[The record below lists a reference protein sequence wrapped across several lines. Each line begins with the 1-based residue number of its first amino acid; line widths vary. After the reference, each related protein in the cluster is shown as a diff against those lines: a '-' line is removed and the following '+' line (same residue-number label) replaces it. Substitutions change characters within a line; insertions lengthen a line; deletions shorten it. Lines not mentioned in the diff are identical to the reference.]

1 MLRLLLIIFL
11 LAGITQLLNIFVAI
25 DAAQIR
31 AVCKEGNYSNISISQ
46 KRINHYPYYLKD
58 LKEDQ
63 CHLYNRCLNYSQEGK
78 GIDISFF
85 WRNRDYLSTM
95 LLAPARLIESGSYI
109 TEKSCKK
116 VVFESSGQNI
126 DKFLKTQIRRYEFCN
141 IGVYVLNLL
150 SYFIAIINN
159 LNVIDHLLK
168 MMVVSTSNDKSH
180 EEETSTESLRS
191 LFQLNSFQLYPV
203 LSYDHAYL
211 EAMSVNTCVSKV
223 DRLNVRMV
231 ELCTLQDYDR
241 RNVIRQ
247 DLVFIRQLA
256 KDHYNIPDGISSQFE
271 LNRELLSE
279 LKKQR
284 ARMEM
289 VLSQQHIVANQI
301 IQVREALTTIS
312 EQSQWLSMSNSLG
325 EALRSLVARLP
336 KMPKTHQFNS
346 EMAELRAK
354 RLYYIELLGK
364 QASLL
369 EKDHSF
375 LTKELKNIFITQLNM
390 QNKILTSLISGSD
403 ILALELTKLNVSNTH
418 LVDALKQVKDASH
431 RYLFWSAD
439 VSSLNLRYPIE
450 LVYDLRK
457 FLSLDTFGQLS
468 RAMITM
474 CTTRDTV
481 ILLFS
486 SSLLVGFSIS
496 SHPHFCSFLDRAS
509 RKVGKVTQDQ
519 FSITIRTVFWS
530 ILFALPLPVFFA
542 VLGYGLQHSWPYSI
556 AVAIGYGVTASVPL
570 LWGFMICN
578 TFAHNKG
585 LFIVH
590 FRWPRDR
597 VALAM
602 RFYRLCIG
610 AVVPLMMML
619 ISFENLSDREFS
631 PTLGRFCFILICGA
645 LSLVTVSFKHA
656 GIPLYLDK
664 DGNRKNVM
672 NNILWNIMLSIPI
685 VAAIA
690 SCVGYLETSKALL
703 ARLETSLA
711 IWFLLLVMY
720 YIIRR
725 WMLIQRRR
733 IAFDRARARRADIL
747 AHRARNEE
755 ELGMQQGAYDNI
767 EIDEPGIDLDAI
779 SAQSLRLVRSFLT
792 LVALVSVILLWSE
805 IHSAFS
811 FLENIRLWDVSTT
824 IHGVKKPQPIT
835 VGSVMNTGLVLII
848 TAQLVRNMPALLEL
862 ALLQHLSLN
871 PGTGYAIKTLTK
883 YLIVLIGSLTGFT
896 LIGIDWS
903 KLQWL
908 VAGLSVGL
916 GFGLQEIFAN
926 FISGL
931 ILLFEKPIRIGDT
944 VTIRDLTGSI
954 TRINTRATTITD
966 WDHKEIIMPN
976 KSFLTEQFINWSLSD
991 SVTRVVLN
999 ISVSLDSNSEE
1010 VTEVLLQAAK
1020 GCRYVLENP
1029 CPEAFLVDL
1038 HKGVQL
1044 FELRIYAAEMN
1055 HRMLLRH
1062 DIHRRILLGLQEIG
1076 VEIPIPIF
1084 QIL

>member
-11 LAGITQLLNIFVAI
+11 LGGITQLLNIFVAI
-25 DAAQIR
+25 DVAQIR
-31 AVCKEGNYSNISISQ
+31 SVCKEENYSHIYTNP
-46 KRINHYPYYLKD
+46 KRINNYPFHI
-58 LKEDQ
+58 KEDQ
-63 CHLYNRCLNYSQEGK
+63 CCLYNRYLNYSQEPK
-78 GIDISFF
+78 DIDISFF
-85 WRNRDYLSTM
+85 WRYRDYLSTI
-95 LLAPARLIESGSYI
+95 LVTPTRLIKSGFYI
-109 TEKSCKK
+109 IQKSRKK
-116 VVFESSGQNI
+116 VVLESSSQNI
-126 DKFLKTQIRRYEFCN
+126 DMFWKTQIKRSEFWN
-141 IGVYVLNLL
+141 IGVYLLNLF
-150 SYFIAIINN
+150 SYPIEIINN
-159 LNVIDHLLK
+159 LKIIDHVWKILFFS
-168 MMVVSTSNDKSH
+168 VSNQKLH
-180 EEETSTESLRS
+180 EEEKSKEFLRYF
-191 LFQLNSFQLYPV
+191 FQLNSSKLYPV
-203 LSYDHAYL
+203 LSSNYACL
-211 EAMSVNTCVSKV
+211 ETVSVNTYLSKV
-223 DRLNVRMV
+223 DSFNVKTV
-231 ELCTLQDYDR
+231 QLCTLQDYNI
-241 RNVIRQ
+241 RNVVGQ
-247 DLVFIRQLA
+247 KLVFIGQFP
-256 KDHYNIPDGISSQFE
+256 KDHYNIPDSISSQLD

-284 ARMEM
+284 VRMEM
-289 VLSQQHIVANQI
+289 VLAQQHVVANQI
-301 IQVREALTTIS
+301 IQVREALNTIS

-364 QASLL
+364 QSLLL
-369 EKDHSF
+369 EKDYSF
-375 LTKELKNIFITQLNM
+375 LTKDLKNIFITQLKM

-418 LVDALKQVKDASH
+418 LVDALKKVKDASH

-439 VSSLNLRYPIE
+439 VSSLNFRYPIE
-450 LVYDLRK
+450 LVYDLK
-457 FLSLDTFGQLS
+457 KLLSLDTLGQLS
-468 RAMITM
+468 RAIIMM

-486 SSLLVGFSIS
+486 SSLLVSFSIG

-509 RKVGKVTQDQ
+509 KKVGKVTQDQ
-519 FSITIRTVFWS
+519 FSLTMRTVFWS

-542 VLGYGLQHSWPYSI
+542 VLGYGLQRSWPYSI

-570 LWGFMICN
+570 LWGFMVCN

-664 DGNRKNVM
+664 DGNRKNVI

-685 VAAIA
+685 AAAIA

-755 ELGMQQGAYDNI
+755 ELGIQQGIYDNI

-824 IHGVKKPQPIT
+824 IHGAKKPQPIT
-835 VGSVMNTGLVLII
+835 VGSVMNTALVLII
-848 TAQLVRNMPALLEL
+848 TTQLVRNMPALLEL

-1010 VTEVLLQAAK
+1010 VTQVLLQAAK

-1029 CPEAFLVDL
+1029 YPEAFLVDL
-1038 HKGVQL
+1038 QKGIQL

-1062 DIHRRILLGLQEIG
+1062 ELHRRILLGFQEIG
-1076 VEIPIPIF
+1076 IEIPFPIF